1 MRFRVLGPLTVEW
14 PGGRRV
20 ARGRREQVLLG
31 ALLAH
36 RNEVVP
42 ATRLAGFVW
51 GPDGEPSRN
60 ALQARVSHLRRS
72 FGLDA
77 QRLAFAADGYRL
89 VVLPGEADDDV
100 LADALGRTQAL
111 LAQAR
116 GGAALDVLDSVLPT
130 VEGEPYAPV
139 GDHPAVVAAA
149 ARCRELVWAARELA
163 ARASLEAGEAGA
175 ALARATELIAEQ
187 PARQEARAILMR
199 ALDAQGRRAE
209 ALASYEEGRRLL
221 EDAAGLEPA
230 PLLRATYAE
239 ILQAERAQ
247 THVASAG
254 PGVLEPP
261 EMIRWLGENG
271 HLDAALQLAVRCA
284 WGWWLAGERGRG
296 RRLIEELLDRA
307 TGLPGMARPATR
319 AARLWADALACH
331 ERDEATALA
340 DADAAAAGS
349 AGADT
354 RPHCPLSE
362 TETLALVLLADRRT
376 ERGEHAAAARLLGP
390 ALAALQANGNTWG
403 LALGAL
409 VTARGHLL
417 RGEPGRAEELAQ
429 DALAVFHD
437 PPDPAGQLAALDL
450 LGQAA
455 EQRGAWAQA
464 RELHQRAL
472 LLAMHGGWPYAQC
485 VQLMRL
491 GNVTALAGEPAQGQQ
506 RLAEAVAVARRLQ
519 SPSLLALVANNLG
532 LADARCGDRESAAR
546 RHRSALEWYRAAGSL
561 SGIAMT
567 TAALARVGPAAEAPA
582 LLTAS
587 WEAALATRDP
597 RALAY
602 TAESRALLADTT
614 SRGAYHLG
622 LAEALR
628 ARTGHPRAAGEQ
640 PAVDALAARIAAAG
654 HLRADVEAGGRA
666 GRQLAEELA
675 AQLPAVQAAG
685 STTETSA

>member
-1 MRFRVLGPLTVEW
+1 MLGPLTVEW
-14 PGGRRV
+14 PGGQRV
-20 ARGRREQVLLG
+20 ARGRREQVLL
-31 ALLAH
+31 AVLLAH

-42 ATRLAGFVW
+42 AARLAAFVW

-72 FGLDA
+72 LGMDA
-77 QRLAFAADGYRL
+77 ERLAYVADGYRL
-89 VVLPGEADDDV
+89 AVLPGEADDDV
-100 LADALGRTQAL
+100 LADAIGRAHAL
-111 LAQAR
+111 LSRAR
-116 GGAALDVLDSVLPT
+116 GRAAEDVLDSVLPT
-130 VEGEPYAPV
+130 VRGEPYAPV

-149 ARCRELVWAARELA
+149 MRCRELVWAARELA
-163 ARASLEAGEAGA
+163 ARALLEAGDAAA
-175 ALARATELIAEQ
+175 ALVRATALIAEQ
-187 PARQEARAILMR
+187 PARQEARATLMR

-209 ALASYEEGRRLL
+209 ALAAYEDGRRLV
-221 EDAAGLEPA
+221 EDAAGLEPS

-239 ILQAERAQ
+239 ILHAERAQ
-247 THVASAG
+247 TQASAA

-296 RRLIEELLDRA
+296 RQLIGELLDRA
-307 TGLPGMARPATR
+307 TGLPGMAGPATR

-340 DADAAAAGS
+340 DADAAVGAS

-354 RPHCPLSE
+354 RPHCPLSQ
-362 TETLALVLLADRRT
+362 TESLALVLLADRRT

-390 ALAALQANGNTWG
+390 ALAALEANHNTWG

-417 RGEPGRAEELAQ
+417 RGQPWRAEALVR

-437 PPDPAGQLAALDL
+437 RPDAAGQLAAFDL

-455 EQRGAWAQA
+455 EQRGAWAEA
-464 RELHQRAL
+464 REQYQRAL
-472 LLAMHGGWPYAQC
+472 LLAMHGGWPHAQC

-491 GNVTALAGEPAQGQQ
+491 GNATSLSGEPAQGRQ
-506 RLAEAVAVARRLQ
+506 RLDEALAVARRLQ
-519 SPSLLALVANNLG
+519 SPSLLAFVGNNLA
-532 LADARCGDRESAAR
+532 LADARSGDRESAAR
-546 RHRSALEWYRAAGSL
+546 RHRRSLRWYRTVASS

-567 TAALARVGPAAEAPA
+567 AAALARVGPPAEAAA
-582 LLTAS
+582 LLAQS
-587 WEAALATRDP
+587 WEAATATGDP

-602 TAESRALLADTT
+602 TAESRALLAAAT

-622 LAEALR
+622 LADALR
-628 ARTGHPRAAGEQ
+628 ARTGHPRAPGEQ
-640 PAVDALAARIAAAG
+640 PEVDALAARVTAAG

-666 GRQLAEELA
+666 GRLLADQLADP
-675 AQLPAVQAAG
+675 PASG